1 MIQVTFIDTVPASII
16 AIFLFVLIII
26 FYRSGHQLRIFIL
39 KKNPTIGNEELG
51 AVSGA
56 LLGLLALL
64 LAFTFGM
71 SNSRFDTRRQL
82 AVEEANAIGTVILRT
97 EIYPDSIRTI
107 LKSRLRDY
115 VEERIAF
122 CQSGM
127 DIPKMIEAHQQSE
140 AISKEIWTLAADY
153 ARTDDITTRTSE
165 LIPALNA
172 MIDIVTTRR
181 AAGEANIPVSILYFL
196 LILCLCASFLLGY
209 ERKNK
214 LDWIVV
220 TGFSLMLSI
229 TVFTIIDMDRPRSGL
244 VTLDEAN
251 TRIIALREMFR

>member
-1 MIQVTFIDTVPASII
+1 MIQVSFIDIVPAFVI
-16 AIFLFVLIII
+16 ACILFVLII
-26 FYRSGHQLRIFIL
+26 FSYLMGHMLRARKVKRNLTFASD
-39 KKNPTIGNEELG
+39 ELG
-51 AVSGA
+51 TVSGA

-82 AVEEANAIGTVILRT
+82 AVEEANAIGTALLRT
-97 EIYPDSIRTI
+97 EIYPDSIRAI
-107 LKSRLRDY
+107 LRSRLKEY

-122 CQSGM
+122 CQSGT
-127 DIPKMIEAHQQSE
+127 DIPKMVEAHYQSE
-140 AISKEIWTLAADY
+140 AIGKEIWTLAADY

-165 LIPALNA
+165 LLPALNA

-196 LILCLCASFLLGY
+196 LMLSLAVSFLLGY
-209 ERKNK
+209 ERRIKI
-214 LDWIVV
+214 DWIIVIS
-220 TGFSLMLSI
+220 FSLMLSM
-229 TVFTIIDMDRPRSGL
+229 TVFTIIDLDRPRSGL

-251 TRIIALREMFR
+251 TRIIALRDMFK